1 MEENKIQK
9 PLILEIE
16 EAKTELVE
24 AVNKAIQVHKL
35 PCYIVDLIL
44 QGIVAQVKEGAKQEL
59 EMAKEQMKTKEAV

>member
-1 MEENKIQK
+1 MEQK

-16 EAKTELVE
+16 EAKAELVQ
-24 AVNKAIQVHKL
+24 AVNNAIQVHKL
-35 PCYIVDLIL
+35 PCYMVDLIL

>member
-1 MEENKIQK
+1 MEQK
-9 PLILEIE
+9 PLILGIE

-35 PCYIVDLIL
+35 PCYMVDLIL

>member
-1 MEENKIQK
+1 MEQK

-35 PCYIVDLIL
+35 PCYMVDLIL

>member
-1 MEENKIQK
+1 MEQK

-16 EAKTELVE
+16 EAKTKLVE

>member
-1 MEENKIQK
+1 MEQK

>member
-1 MEENKIQK
+1 MEQK

-16 EAKTELVE
+16 EAKAELVE

-35 PCYIVDLIL
+35 PCCMVDLIL